1 MTMKKLILLLLFIP
15 LISFGQDNFANEF
28 VFKNE
33 FVDAS
38 KELALGE
45 LFDSTTL
52 LELSEAERLEA
63 YNYNRQTFRLIVKK
77 GSNDVVENIGI
88 FKGEFSPSWELLDF
102 LKINFEKSI
111 NAIVGEGM
119 SVELLESGIK
129 TLNGRHTYIY
139 LHSLTTIGGVERF
152 SNTYYISVN
161 KKNFQIS
168 INTFNNLKLEDVIS
182 YVKY

>member
-1 MTMKKLILLLLFIP
+1 MKKLILLLLFIP
-15 LISFGQDNFANEF
+15 LVSFGQNNFANEF

-38 KELALGE
+38 KELALSE
-45 LFDSTTL
+45 LFDSATL

-63 YNYNRQTFRLIVKK
+63 YNYNRQNFRFIVKK
-77 GSNDVVENIGI
+77 NSNDALENIGI
-88 FKGEFSPSWELLDF
+88 FKGELPPSWKLLDF
-102 LKINFEKSI
+102 LRINFKKYANELLSEE
-111 NAIVGEGM
+111 VFM
-119 SVELLESGIK
+119 ELLESGIK
-129 TLNGRHTYIY
+129 TFNGKHTYVY
-139 LHSLTTIGGVERF
+139 LHSLTTISGVERF

-168 INTFNNLKLEDVIS
+168 INSFDNLKLEDVIS